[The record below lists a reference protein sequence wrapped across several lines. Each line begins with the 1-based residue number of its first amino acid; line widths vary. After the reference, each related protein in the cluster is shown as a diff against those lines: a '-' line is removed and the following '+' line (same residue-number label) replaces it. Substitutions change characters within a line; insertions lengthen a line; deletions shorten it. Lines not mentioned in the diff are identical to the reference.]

1 MSSNDF
7 QVIAQIRNSYTE
19 FTKSLINILFTYLH
33 LQEGLKNQK
42 KASSFHLSS
51 SMPIHDISR
60 ENHLS
65 HKGINYHY
73 YASCLKWLTR
83 VLWFNYSLV
92 SYPWII
98 TGTNRITSVHRYKH
112 TWNIPSHTISYQ
124 KYKTNTFTISTWK
137 YEMNLNRCQL
147 NWSFFFFHHNIEKVL
162 NLADRNDK
170 TRFLKLN
177 QETDGSFLK

>member
-51 SMPIHDISR
+51 SMPTHDISR
-60 ENHLS
+60 ENQLS

-73 YASCLKWLTR
+73 YASCLKWPTR

-98 TGTNRITSVHRYKH
+98 TGTNRTTSVHRYKH

-124 KYKTNTFTISTWK
+124 KYNTNTFTIGTWNK
-137 YEMNLNRCQL
+137 LELL
-147 NWSFFFFHHNIEKVL
+147 SIKLIFFSSQHWKEVL
-162 NLADRNDK
+162 NSADRNDK